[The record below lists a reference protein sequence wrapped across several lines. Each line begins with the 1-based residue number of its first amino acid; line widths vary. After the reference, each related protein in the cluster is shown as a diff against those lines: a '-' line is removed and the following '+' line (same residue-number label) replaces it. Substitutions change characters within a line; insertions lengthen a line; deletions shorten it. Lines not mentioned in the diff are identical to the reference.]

1 MGNQYDVVIVGAGTA
16 GSYAAY
22 LLAKNGFSVAVVERK
37 RVDDIFKV
45 TGDAIGSHH
54 VETLGLTLD
63 AGVAMIHY
71 KGADVYSPDMS
82 VRYRVMGEGYGLDM
96 SKWGPWLAKQAVNNG
111 ATIHERFS
119 VSSPILDNGRV
130 AGVKASSEDGHGQ
143 IDVLG
148 KIVIDASGATGVVR
162 SRLPYN
168 WLISEPLL
176 PEDASYAYREIIEVD
191 HDIEEPEFIKI
202 YLDNNISPG
211 GYWWLFPKSRNTMN
225 IGLGIWGKLVKEK
238 GLNPRQNYEKY
249 LLNTKYTSGRRVIH
263 SGGGIVPTRRPLKS
277 MVGPS
282 ILAIGDAAVAVNP
295 VHGGGLGPALESAK
309 LASDT
314 VAAAFE
320 RGDLSMT
327 GLWSYNVS
335 YLKTYGIKQAK
346 LDVFRLMLQSLTDD
360 EINKGLR
367 ARILTEDDVLEI
379 SIKGSMSISATRR
392 VRAAAKLL
400 SVPSLAKKLVT
411 ALSYMKTIGAI
422 YEKYPNDPSGIDK
435 WNIELISKYNE
446 YRKKL
451 GLPMMVA

>member
-1 MGNQYDVVIVGAGTA
+1 MSNRYDVVIVGAGTA
-16 GSYAAY
+16 GSYAGH
-22 LLAKNGFSVAVVERK
+22 LLAKNGFSVAIVERK

-54 VETLGLTLD
+54 VESLGLGLES
-63 AGVAMIHY
+63 GVAMIHY
-71 KGADVYSPDMS
+71 KGADVFSPDMS
-82 VRYRVMGEGYGLDM
+82 VRYRVLGEGYGLDM
-96 SKWGPWLAKQAVNNG
+96 SKWGPWLARQAVNNG
-111 ATIHERFS
+111 ATIYERRS
-119 VSSPILDNGRV
+119 VTAPILDNGRV
-130 AGVKASSEDGHGQ
+130 AGVKVTSEDGHGESEV
-143 IDVLG
+143 IG
-148 KIVIDASGATGVVR
+148 KVVIDASGATGVVR
-162 SRLPYN
+162 SRLPSN

-191 HDIEEPEFIKI
+191 YDIEEPEFIKI

-249 LLNTKYTSGRRVIH
+249 LANSKYVHGRKIIH

-282 ILAIGDAAVAVNP
+282 ILAVGDAAVAVNP

-309 LASDT
+309 LASDA

-320 RGDLSMT
+320 KGDLSMK
-327 GLWSYNVS
+327 GLWSYNTS
-335 YLKTYGIKQAK
+335 YLKVYGIKQAK
-346 LDVFRLMLQSLTDD
+346 LDVFRLMLQSLSDE
-360 EINKGLR
+360 EINKGLK

-379 SIKGSMSISATRR
+379 SIKGSMSIGAVRR
-392 VRAAAKLL
+392 VRAGAKLL
-400 SVPSLAKKLVT
+400 SVPSLAVKLVT
-411 ALSYMKTIGAI
+411 ALNYMKSIGSI
-422 YEKYPNDPSGIDK
+422 YERYPSDPGSIDK
-435 WNIELISKYNE
+435 WSVELISKYNE

-451 GLPMMVA
+451 GLPMMMN